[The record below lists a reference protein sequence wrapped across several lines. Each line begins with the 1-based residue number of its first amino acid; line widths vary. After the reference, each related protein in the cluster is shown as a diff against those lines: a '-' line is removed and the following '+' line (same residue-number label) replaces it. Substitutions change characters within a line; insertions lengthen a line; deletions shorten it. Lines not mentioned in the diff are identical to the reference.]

1 MKAAVSTRYGHL
13 TFSRLSSSLSSPQP
27 ALVNIALF
35 TSWGKLF
42 LALWLLMKGVNVE
55 QWEKRARES
64 A

>member
-1 MKAAVSTRYGHL
+1 MKAAVSTRYGPTDVL
-13 TFSRLSSSLSSPQP
+13 QLSP
-27 ALVNIALF
+27 AFLLPNLEVNIALF
-35 TSWGKLF
+35 TSWGELF